1 MTIPVIWKTSNYQ
14 EPPPSLLADPSLQ
27 EQNVLN
33 RNELNTNYHQWRVGI
48 TYVTSPLSSWHWP
61 VYATQVSFYT
71 RYPYYSYPYIYMPQV
86 FILTRH
92 SICWDSS
99 QSGTPSPPSWTTD
112 RHGRIVIGN
121 WNIWRPL
128 PLSPPLLASSA
139 RNWCRPGTVTLG
151 YHTTAS
157 WLTSLWASER
167 VCEELDKPLDTV
179 CWTLKG

>member
-1 MTIPVIWKTSNYQ
+1 MESRYHLCHLPTVLMTLACICHTSVLLHSL
-14 EPPPSLLADPSLQ
+14 SLLQ
-27 EQNVLN
+27 
-33 RNELNTNYHQWRVGI
+33 
-48 TYVTSPLSSWHWP
+48 LSIHI
-61 VYATQVSFYT
+61 YATSVHS
-71 RYPYYSYPYIYMPQV
+71 
-86 FILTRH
+86 RH

-99 QSGTPSPPSWTTD
+99 QSGTPSPPLWTTD

-128 PLSPPLLASSA
+128 PPSPPPLTFSA

-151 YHTTAS
+151 CHTTAS

-179 CWTLKG
+179 CWTLKRYKKKIGCYLFKIWNLSYLFSFPFYFRYRR

>member
-1 MTIPVIWKTSNYQ
+1 MESRYHLCHLPTVLMTLACICHTSVFLTSAI
-14 EPPPSLLADPSLQ
+14 SLLQ
-27 EQNVLN
+27 
-33 RNELNTNYHQWRVGI
+33 
-48 TYVTSPLSSWHWP
+48 LSVH
-61 VYATQVSFYT
+61 
-71 RYPYYSYPYIYMPQV
+71 PYIYMPPV
-86 FILTRH
+86 SFLTRH

-139 RNWCRPGTVTLG
+139 HNWCRPGTVTLG
-151 YHTTAS
+151 CHTKAS
-157 WLTSLWASER
+157 WLISLWASER

-179 CWTLKG
+179 CWTLKR